1 MYRKHHNGQLTIEEF
16 HVPFGGTLDADN
28 RWVIFSSLMPW
39 EELEET
45 YAPQFSPTTGAPAKP
60 VRLAFGALFIRQRLG
75 LTDEETVEQIREN
88 AYMQFFLG
96 FAGYSSKAPFDPS
109 MMVHFRK
116 RFTEEDLNR
125 INELIAE
132 RGKALVLEAVA
143 SLPDDDSDDS
153 DAGLCEQISLDDFVK
168 PADWPEDK
176 NWGTLT
182 IDASCTP
189 ADITYPTDLKLLNE
203 ARASTERI
211 MDDLC
216 IQHSDLRKYKPRYDR
231 GRARA
236 AFLNVAKQKKPRRRK
251 IKAAIRRQLE
261 YLQRNLDAIDALT
274 AAGARLSLL
283 KTHWWQKLLVISEL
297 HRQQSILLN
306 AKTRSMPDR
315 IVNLVQKHVR
325 PIVRGKARAAVE
337 FGAKISVSVRNGFA
351 FLHRISWDPYN
362 EAEDL
367 IPQAKKYKQEYGCYP
382 ERICADRIYINT
394 KNRNFCTRNDI
405 RLSGKRL
412 GRPPKNPE
420 ISAAHKQQLSADQR
434 RRNEVEG
441 CFGSGKRKYSLDLI
455 MARMAKGAENSI
467 SMAFVVMCAE
477 KIRRL
482 LRLFF
487 ITIFAW
493 IYACQRPIFLWK
505 AFRDILWLET
515 EELLVTALPI

>member
-1 MYRKHHNGQLTIEEF
+1 MYRILHNGQLSIKDF

-28 RWVIFSSLMPW
+28 RWVIVSSLMPW

-45 YAPQFSPTTGAPAKP
+45 SAPQFNPTTGAPAKP
-60 VRLAFGALFIRQRLG
+60 VRLAFGALFIKQRLG
-75 LTDEETVEQIREN
+75 LSDEETVEQIREN

-96 FAGYSSKAPFDPS
+96 FAGYSSKTPFDPS

-116 RFTEEDLNR
+116 RFSEVELNR
-125 INELIAE
+125 INELIAA
-132 RGKALVLEAVA
+132 RGKAMVMEAVA
-143 SLPDDDSDDS
+143 SLPDNDESDDP
-153 DAGLCEQISLDDFVK
+153 DAGSGKQISLDDLVK

-176 NWGTLT
+176 NWGTLS

-203 ARASTERI
+203 ARESTERI
-211 MDDLC
+211 IDDLC
-216 IQHSDLRKYKPRYDR
+216 SQLSTLRKHKPRYDR

-251 IKAAIRRQLE
+251 IQAAIRRQRD
-261 YLQRNLDAIDALT
+261 YLQRNLDAIDALIT
-274 AAGARLSLL
+274 SGAMLSGL
-283 KTHWWQKLLVISEL
+283 KTHWWHKLIVISEL
-297 HRQQSILLN
+297 QRQQSILLYS
-306 AKTRSMPDR
+306 KTRSMPDR
-315 IVNLVQKHVR
+315 IVNLVQRQVR
-325 PIVRGKARAAVE
+325 PMVRGKARAGVE

-382 ERICADRIYINT
+382 ERICADRIYINA

-420 ISAAHKQQLSADQR
+420 ISAVHKQQLSADQR

-441 CFGSGKRKYSLDLI
+441 CFGSGKRKYSLHLI
-455 MARMAKGAENSI
+455 MARLSKGAENSI

-493 IYACQRPIFLWK
+493 LCTWKWPGSLWMGLGN
-505 AFRDILWLET
+505 IWQLET
-515 EELLVTALPI
+515 HQSLATG